1 MTNYPRQMYDQL
13 LEQTEKAER
22 LKQENQ
28 ELRQEVKRL
37 GHELSAFTESLE
49 ARIEAAVQK
58 ATQMLTE
65 QIVKQDKIIRAQG
78 EEIVRLKAII
88 NKDSGNSSKPPSS
101 NGFKKVITNSREPSG
116 KRPGGQKGH
125 PGCSLSKPENWEE
138 LKELG
143 LAQVEDHTTG
153 SGAYE
158 SRYVVDIDISV
169 RWTEH
174 RYPRG
179 AKELQGMPPVTYGE
193 RLQALAILL
202 AEEEYVGQARVC
214 EFIEAIAE
222 GKVHPSEGWLNG
234 VIQRFSGRLDGEL
247 AKIEEDLLNG
257 LVMHTDETPMKT
269 TEWVEPGN
277 GKEPAKLE
285 KSQKTSELAY
295 MRVHSNAHATLLTV
309 NRHKDMDGVIR
320 DGILTR
326 FLGILS
332 HDHDRKYYNYGSEH
346 ATCGEHL
353 MRDLKG
359 IADSYSCAW
368 PKEMRSFMNEMNE
381 YKKADM
387 KGKTSLPTR
396 CAPKQFEVFSKRY
409 DALLAQGE
417 IAKEKTDNQY
427 AKDELRKMLER
438 LRCYKDAYLL
448 FMKNYSAPFT
458 NNLAERDLRPC
469 KGKQKMS
476 GCFRSWAGIVAFA
489 RIRSFFSTV
498 RKRKLNIMDAALSV
512 IRGNPVLAR
521 A

>member
-1 MTNYPRQMYDQL
+1 MYNQL

-28 ELRQEVKRL
+28 KLCQEVKHL
-37 GHELSAFTESLE
+37 GHELIAFTQSLQ

-58 ATQMLTE
+58 ATQPLTE
-65 QIVKQDKIIRAQG
+65 HIVEQEKIIKAQA

-101 NGFKKVITNSREPSG
+101 NGFKKVITNSREPTG

-125 PGCSLSKPENWEE
+125 PGRSLSKPENWEE

-143 LAQVEDHTTG
+143 LAQVEDHTDG
-153 SGAYE
+153 SRVYE

-169 RWTEH
+169 KWTEH

-179 AKELQGMPPVTYGE
+179 AKELQRMPPITYGE

-202 AEEEYVGQARVC
+202 AEEEYVGQERVC
-214 EFIEAIAE
+214 EFIQAITE
-222 GKVHPSEGWLNG
+222 GKVHPSQGWLNG

-269 TEWVEPGN
+269 TEWAEPGDGN
-277 GKEPAKLE
+277 EPAKLE
-285 KSQKTSELAY
+285 KSSKTSEKAY
-295 MRVHSNAHATLLTV
+295 MRVHSNTQTTLLTV
-309 NRHKDMDGVIR
+309 NRHKDMEGVVQ
-320 DGILTR
+320 DGILPR
-326 FLGILS
+326 FHGILS
-332 HDHDRKYYNYGSEH
+332 HDHDIKYYNYGSEH

-353 MRDLKG
+353 MRELKG
-359 IADSYSCAW
+359 IAASYGCVW

-381 YKKADM
+381 YKKADIA
-387 KGKTSLPTR
+387 GKTIPPAGCPS
-396 CAPKQFEVFSKRY
+396 KQFMVFSERY
-409 DALLAQGE
+409 DALLELGA

-427 AKDELRKMLER
+427 AKDELRKILER
-438 LRCYKDAYLL
+438 LRCYKNAYLL

-458 NNLAERDLRPC
+458 NNQAQRDLRPC
-469 KGKQKMS
+469 KGKQKIS
-476 GCFRSWAGIVAFA
+476 GCFRSWAGIGAYA

-498 RKRKLNIMDAALSV
+498 RKRKLNIMDALLNI
-512 IRGNPVLAR
+512 IRGNPVLIR
-521 A
+521 M

>member
-1 MTNYPRQMYDQL
+1 MTNYPRQMYNQL
-13 LEQTEKAER
+13 LEQTEKAEG
-22 LKQENQ
+22 LKQENR
-28 ELRQEVKRL
+28 ELRQEVKGLR
-37 GHELSAFTESLE
+37 HELSSFTESLE

-58 ATQMLTE
+58 ATQALRE
-65 QIVKQDKIIRAQG
+65 QVIQQEKIIKAQG

-101 NGFKKVITNSREPSG
+101 NGFKKIISNSREPSG
-116 KRPGGQKGH
+116 KRPGGQHGH
-125 PGCSLSKPENWEE
+125 PGRSLSKPENWEE
-138 LKELG
+138 LKALG
-143 LAQVEDHTTG
+143 LAQVEDHTSG

-169 RWTEH
+169 KWTEH
-174 RYPRG
+174 RYPSG
-179 AKELQGMPPVTYGE
+179 AKELQGMPPITYGE

-202 AEEEYVGQARVC
+202 AEEECVGQERVC
-214 EFIEAIAE
+214 EFIQAITE

-234 VIQRFSGRLDGEL
+234 VIRRFSGRLDGEL
-247 AKIEEDLLNG
+247 VKIQEDLLNG

-269 TEWVEPGN
+269 TEWAEPGE
-277 GKEPAKLE
+277 GKEPDKLE
-285 KSQKTSELAY
+285 KSLKTSEKAY
-295 MRVHSNAHATLLTV
+295 MRVHSNTQATLLTV
-309 NRHKDMDGVIR
+309 NRHKDMDGVVR

-326 FLGILS
+326 FHGILS
-332 HDHDRKYYNYGSEH
+332 HDHDIKYYNYGSEH

-353 MRDLKG
+353 MRELKG
-359 IADSYSCAW
+359 IADSYGCVW

-387 KGKTSLPTR
+387 AGKATPPTG

-409 DALLAQGE
+409 DALLELGA

-427 AKDELRKMLER
+427 AKDELRKILER
-438 LRCYKDAYLL
+438 LRCYKNAYLL

-458 NNLAERDLRPC
+458 NNQAERDLRPC

-476 GCFRSWAGIVAFA
+476 GCFRSWAGIIAYA

-498 RKRKLNIMDAALSV
+498 RKRKLNLMDALLNI
-512 IRGNPVLAR
+512 IRGNTVLAR
-521 A
+521 